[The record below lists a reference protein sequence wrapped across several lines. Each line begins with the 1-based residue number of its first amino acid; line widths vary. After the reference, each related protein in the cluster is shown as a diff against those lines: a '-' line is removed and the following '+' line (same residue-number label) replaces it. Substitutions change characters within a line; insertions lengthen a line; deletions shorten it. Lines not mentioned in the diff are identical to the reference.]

1 MRPTITGLWDRCSGR
16 DPVACD
22 SGGNNTTECE
32 AWGGSP
38 SIHDDAR
45 GRGHQG
51 GCSYTSDHPEERH
64 GTLRRCVGARARAR
78 TCVGVCVC
86 VFACVLHFPH
96 TDPSALAPMQVTI
109 GFQDPKGRRQ
119 TSGVATIVSQ
129 IRSTACKKETD
140 QIESKPPPCSNK
152 ECRPEVEQIR
162 SDQIC
167 FFFAGD
173 GANPGL
179 FLFCRGRG

>member
-96 TDPSALAPMQVTI
+96 TEATPRPLPRCRLPLVSRTRKAADKRLGS
-109 GFQDPKGRRQ
+109 RR
-119 TSGVATIVSQ
+119 SCL
-129 IRSTACKKETD
+129 RSD

-162 SDQIC
+162 SEIQK
-167 FFFAGD
+167 FTRA
-173 GANPGL
+173 L
-179 FLFCRGRG
+179 FWIDIAMFSCR